1 MKKLHF
7 PEFNRL
13 SLRSKLLFP
22 VMGVTLLLLLLN
34 LFMFLGTNHSIRNL
48 DSVYESSIQINAL
61 EEATLETE
69 KYFTDY
75 MNTRSDDAFQHFRIS
90 MANMKEMTDQ
100 IQAEVT
106 GNPASL
112 LDREIFYLSAS
123 SYDMFVSQRNELM
136 NISFFVCIADGHP
149 EGSLYPDPAHTV
161 NIVSL

>member
-75 MNTRSDDAFQHFRIS
+75 MNTRSDDAFQHFPDFHGQH
-90 MANMKEMTDQ
+90 E
-100 IQAEVT
+100 
-106 GNPASL
+106 GNDRSDSSGGYRKSGKSFRPGDFLPICL
-112 LDREIFYLSAS
+112 LL
-123 SYDMFVSQRNELM
+123 
-136 NISFFVCIADGHP
+136 CDG
-149 EGSLYPDPAHTV
+149 
-161 NIVSL
+161 

>member
-75 MNTRSDDAFQHFRIS
+75 MNTRSDDAFQHFS
-90 MANMKEMTDQ
+90 DFHGQHE
-100 IQAEVT
+100 
-106 GNPASL
+106 GNDRSDSSGGYRKSGKSFRPRDFLPICL
-112 LDREIFYLSAS
+112 LL
-123 SYDMFVSQRNELM
+123 
-136 NISFFVCIADGHP
+136 CDG
-149 EGSLYPDPAHTV
+149 
-161 NIVSL
+161 